1 MKKKI
6 LFICPR
12 FHTNLFYTVKLLKQ
26 KYYVEMLVA
35 NTQTTEDHSLLKPRI
50 LKASILSKVLIKV
63 LFKFNKNNRFYFPKF
78 LELHRYIKKNL
89 PDLIILRNHNKI
101 FGFFIITLAKLL
113 GIKLVFY
120 EQLGKNFFK
129 MNKVKLL
136 FYSIRN
142 FLLNSKFYTPIFDNF
157 KKDVFH
163 YNFLH
168 LPFQVEIK
176 KKIKKKS
183 RSIKLLFVG
192 KFIPRKNLLL
202 LIKIFSKLI
211 KNYNLELYVIGEV
224 SSKLHKN
231 YLKLVKKE
239 IVDRNILDKIVIIKN
254 LRYKKIFKYYRLC
267 DVLIMP
273 STKEP
278 ASISVLESLGQG
290 TPVICS
296 KNNGTSFY
304 IKNKFNGLTFDEN
317 NTKDLTKKILFLVKS
332 KKKIYNLSQNSYE
345 YFKKNN
351 SKVFFNQFEKLLK

>member
-1 MKKKI
+1 MKRKV

-12 FHTNLFYTVKLLKQ
+12 FHTNLFQTIKVLKK

-35 NTQTTEDHSLLKPRI
+35 NAQIIEDHSLLKPKI
-50 LKASILSKVLIKV
+50 LKASILSKILIKV
-63 LFKFNKNNRFYFPKF
+63 FLTFNKNNRFYFPQF
-78 LELHRYIKKNL
+78 LELHRYIKKYL
-89 PDLIILRNHNKI
+89 PDLIILRNYNKI
-101 FGFFIITLAKLL
+101 FGFYIIILAKFL

-129 MNKVKLL
+129 KNKIKLL
-136 FYSIRN
+136 FYSLRN

-157 KKDVFH
+157 KKDMFH

-168 LPFQVEIK
+168 VPFQVQIK
-176 KKIKKKS
+176 KKIKKQS
-183 RSIKLLFVG
+183 RIIRLLFVG

-202 LIKIFSKLI
+202 LINIFSKLI
-211 KNYNLELYVIGEV
+211 NNYNLELYVVGEV
-224 SSKLHKN
+224 SSKLHKS
-231 YLKLVKKE
+231 YFKLVRNE
-239 IVDRNILDKIVIIKN
+239 IVDRNISDKIKIIKN
-254 LRYKKIFKYYRLC
+254 LCYKKIFKYYRLC

-304 IKNKFNGLTFDEN
+304 IKNKFNGLTFDDN
-317 NTKDLTKKILFLVKS
+317 NSKDLRQKILFLIKS
-332 KKKIYNLSQNSYE
+332 RKKIYNFSQNSYE

-351 SKVFFNQFEKLLK
+351 SEFFFNQFEKLLK

>member
-1 MKKKI
+1 M
-6 LFICPR
+6 
-12 FHTNLFYTVKLLKQ
+12 
-26 KYYVEMLVA
+26 
-35 NTQTTEDHSLLKPRI
+35 
-50 LKASILSKVLIKV
+50 
-63 LFKFNKNNRFYFPKF
+63 
-78 LELHRYIKKNL
+78 
-89 PDLIILRNHNKI
+89 
-101 FGFFIITLAKLL
+101 
-113 GIKLVFY
+113 
-120 EQLGKNFFK
+120 
-129 MNKVKLL
+129 
-136 FYSIRN
+136 
-142 FLLNSKFYTPIFDNF
+142 
-157 KKDVFH
+157 
-163 YNFLH
+163 
-168 LPFQVEIK
+168 
-176 KKIKKKS
+176 
-183 RSIKLLFVG
+183 
-192 KFIPRKNLLL
+192 